1 MSGKPLSVAAAL
13 QEGLPK
19 VPATKGIIT
28 KNRFEI
34 FSKDRD
40 RSASEAR
47 SRYDSPHKR
56 QREESPVQDRN
67 AAFTSMAGEE
77 EKLAR
82 AKTIV
87 TRLKTKIDQAKE
99 QKMSGLLWDI
109 VYDMAEL
116 MEINTGVQETTAN
129 VVVDSYNKVSS
140 PRKSRKDRS
149 VAQKETEPPE
159 DEETR
164 AKAAKMK
171 KFAQEV
177 REAERSSLIFK
188 TNMGPVSIMNPDT
201 MKRNFTLDL
210 VAKAATVEKMPAGK
224 PSKEVASQLDDALEM
239 VTKMNF
245 FGKETKKA
253 KKKGNTGEE
262 EDFCTIPVRLF
273 FKDRDTRNSADSKLR
288 LLCGTSGT
296 IPYHRTLRT
305 VINRT
310 IEEAKASFPNSYIQ
324 VKVDVENFRLKVSRR
339 TGGVWHNN
347 METVDLPDSVMDL
360 SRFGPGGSRPNNNVE
375 MEVEGAE
382 VQG

>member
-1 MSGKPLSVAAAL
+1 
-13 QEGLPK
+13 
-19 VPATKGIIT
+19 
-28 KNRFEI
+28 
-34 FSKDRD
+34 
-40 RSASEAR
+40 
-47 SRYDSPHKR
+47 
-56 QREESPVQDRN
+56 
-67 AAFTSMAGEE
+67 MAGEE

-239 VTKMNF
+239 VTKMDF